1 MAIDFKQVAA
11 PSFSDANEL
20 FKTGITQS
28 NDAFKELNSTW
39 DAAGA
44 AVQNTNH
51 AQILEMVNGQTR
63 EQLQDPTSMAALQGR
78 IKELVK
84 PSGNVYDPL
93 VIQAAID
100 GRQDTLVNR
109 EVSESN
115 RVQEQLATQDAFS
128 NTQELTRSRTAE
140 QETRNLGDAASI
152 SDYIDGDI
160 QKIGTMPEYT
170 AKDTEGNL
178 VLNEKGQQL
187 VNGLIQQKN
196 DALSNIFKDGIDLRT
211 GALLNETEEGRTMA
225 KRLADIGITEKLT
238 NIDATNQ
245 NIKASENN
253 IFLNTVAADQTQ
265 QKINEAVRVNSS
277 NIGLGER
284 AQTLNEDKVVIQAEQ
299 FNRTEATKL
308 QQMQTKGAT
317 AAQIA
322 KAKSFGVDNL
332 PVDSLNTDG
341 TFNGKSVSDSL
352 VAKLGAMQNELSDP
366 SNVEPF
372 NAYAAS
378 KKMPTTDHLP
388 AFQKAVN
395 KYEAKGFHLNDNM
408 RKELLDAFVVGGF
421 GEPGILGAFGGGGT
435 FSISEKSRLGKQVEA
450 AIPKYVAWHE
460 NVKIPAQIEANTQK
474 EILRTLDVLQ
484 TKHSVNS
491 TLAAKQMGITPGTV
505 YFPMLPQ
512 NVRNEMNA
520 EAAKANKPKD
530 NRVFQPRVLGFDP
543 AMDYSSAKAKKE
555 FSAAARWQQG
565 GIPYTS
571 GSGKKSRPMTK
582 VEIDTMLKKQV
593 ANTKSSTPPASKG
606 KKNNIMT
613 PSSKSYTQSRAEI
626 EAKRERDRK
635 AGKYNK

>member
-109 EVSESN
+109 EVNESN

-140 QETRNLGDAASI
+140 QETRNIGDAASI

-225 KRLADIGITEKLT
+225 KRLAEIGITEKLT

-245 NIKASENN
+245 SIKASDSN

-277 NIGLGER
+277 NISLGQQ
-284 AQTLNEDKVVIQAEQ
+284 AQELNEDKVVIQADQ
-299 FNRTEATKL
+299 FNRSEATKL
-308 QQMQTKGAT
+308 QQMQIKGAN

-378 KKMPTTDHLP
+378 QKMPTENHMP
-388 AFQKAVN
+388 AFQKALN
-395 KYEAKGFHLNDNM
+395 KYEAKGSHLNDNM

-435 FSISEKSRLGKQVEA
+435 FSISEKSRLEKQVEA

-520 EAAKANKPKD
+520 EAGKANKPKD

-593 ANTKSSTPPASKG
+593 ANTKTSTPPASKG
-606 KKNNIMT
+606 SGNNIMT
-613 PSSKSYTQSRAEI
+613 PSTKTRSQSLAETK
-626 EAKRERDRK
+626 AKRERDRK